1 MTKDTTVVRVTT
13 SQDPSI
19 MPLAEPDWSLR
30 GEAAHSGHVRVQG
43 VRE

>member
-13 SQDPSI
+13 SQDPSM
-19 MPLAEPDWSLR
+19 MPLAEPDCLLH